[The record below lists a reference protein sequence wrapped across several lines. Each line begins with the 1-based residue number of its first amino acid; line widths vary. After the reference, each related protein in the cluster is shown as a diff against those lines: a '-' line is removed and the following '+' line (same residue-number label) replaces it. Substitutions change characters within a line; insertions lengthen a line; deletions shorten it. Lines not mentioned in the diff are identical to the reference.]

1 MEKIESAV
9 SARMVAAKTHR
20 IVEGLAL
27 AEEDLELLLRQR
39 RGPFRSHDPR
49 EAVRLFNA
57 FARLQ
62 GDLLLLSRDITLSSG
77 DSPTLGIVTYA
88 GLVRSERA
96 AGFAVPAVFA
106 AFVNPELLWFKICWV
121 LGIDEV
127 VPAIREFFT
136 ERYQWLIDEI
146 EDAFK
151 KRNWRRLRTL
161 LKRLLGILMTDEF
174 AEWLINKL
182 GKKHAERILKKLS
195 LRLIPGLGWLVT
207 AGMIIAAILAQF
219 IIE

>member
-1 MEKIESAV
+1 MEKIESAA
-9 SARMVAAKTHR
+9 SGRMVAAKTHR

-27 AEEDLELLLRQR
+27 AEDDLERVLRQR
-39 RGPFRSHDPR
+39 RVPSRSHDPS

-62 GDLLLLSRDITLSSG
+62 GDLLLLSREITLSSG
-77 DSPTLGIVTYA
+77 DLPTLGTVTYA
-88 GLVRSERA
+88 GLVRAERA

-106 AFVNPELLWFKICWV
+106 AFVNLELLWFKICWV

-127 VPAIREFFT
+127 VPEIREFFT

-151 KRNWRRLRTL
+151 KRNWRRLRNL

-174 AEWLINKL
+174 AEWLIKKL

-195 LRLIPGLGWLVT
+195 LRLIPGFGWLVT